1 MPYIEVK
8 VAGKLS
14 DDQKREIAKS
24 FSETMFN
31 VAGKPKEAN
40 YIVFTEVDRANWAKG
55 ENILADLDR
64 KNG

>member
-14 DDQKREIAKS
+14 DDQKREIAKN
-24 FSETMFN
+24 FSETMLK

-55 ENILADLDR
+55 ENILADLD
-64 KNG
+64 KKQ